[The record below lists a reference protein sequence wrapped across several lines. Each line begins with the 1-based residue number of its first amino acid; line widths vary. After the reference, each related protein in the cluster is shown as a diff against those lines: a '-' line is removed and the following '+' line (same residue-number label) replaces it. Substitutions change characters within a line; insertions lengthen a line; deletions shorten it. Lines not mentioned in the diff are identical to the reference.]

1 MKIAI
6 MQPYFFP
13 YIGYFQLINAADKFV
28 VYDDVTFIKQGWIN
42 RNNILLNGK
51 SFLFTIPLKDAS
63 SYKAIRETETSDNGK
78 WKSKLLK
85 TFEQAY
91 GKAPNY
97 DKVVSLIRDVLS
109 GEEKTIAAMALE
121 SIKAVCAYVGI
132 DTPIVETSSLYFNNH
147 LQSRAR
153 VIDICKRENAT
164 EYLNPIGGVELYS
177 KEEFERENLK
187 LGFVKSKPSSYKQ
200 FNDEF
205 VPWLS
210 TIDVLM
216 FNSPDEIR
224 DLLGQYEIL

>member
-1 MKIAI
+1 

-28 VYDDVTFIKQGWIN
+28 IYDDVTFIKQGWIN

-51 SFLFTIPLKDAS
+51 AFLFTVPLKDAS

-91 GKAPNY
+91 RKAPRY
-97 DKVVSLIRDVLS
+97 DKVVSLIEDILS
-109 GEEKTIAAMALE
+109 GEEKTIAAIALE
-121 SIKAVCAYVGI
+121 SIKAVCAYVGM
-132 DTPIVETSSLYFNNH
+132 DTPIVETSSRYSNNH
-147 LQSRAR
+147 LQAQAR

-187 LGFVKSKPSSYKQ
+187 LGFVKSKPLSYKQ
-200 FNDEF
+200 FNNEF

-216 FNSPDEIR
+216 FNSPDEVK
-224 DLLGQYEIL
+224 DLLNQYEIL